1 MKLSNLL
8 FVDNTLI
15 LCEASKEPIE
25 CLSWTFMWFEAI
37 STLKFNLE
45 KSELTL
51 VGEFPS
57 LE

>member
-8 FVDNTLI
+8 FIDDTLI
-15 LCEASKEPIE
+15 HCEASKELVE
-25 CLSWTFMWFEAI
+25 FLSWTFMWFEGI
-37 STLKFNLE
+37 STLKFNFK